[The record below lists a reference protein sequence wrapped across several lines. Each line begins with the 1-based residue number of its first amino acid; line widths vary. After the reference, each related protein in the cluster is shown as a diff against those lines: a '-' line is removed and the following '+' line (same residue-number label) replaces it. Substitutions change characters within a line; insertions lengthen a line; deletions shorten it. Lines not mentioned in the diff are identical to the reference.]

1 MSFIFDVPVKVKF
14 GANSLKSLKDEDL
27 PFKKAFIVL
36 SNGTSYIKNGS
47 LETLTSILKE
57 KNIEYVLFNKIEAN
71 PTTTIVDEA
80 IDICRK
86 TNCDFLIGLGGGSVL
101 DSTTIIA
108 ATVPNTGYSWDYIET
123 GSGGKKK
130 LINKSLP
137 YIEITTSAGT
147 GSEVDAWGVL
157 SKIDTH
163 EKTGFH
169 GEYAFLAIVDPTL
182 MLTVPPTFTAY
193 QGFDALF
200 HSLEGYVSKFVNE
213 GSELVEEKAISN
225 IAKYLPIAVKDG
237 NNLEARTALALA
249 NTLSGYS
256 MCIGTCTSEHSIEH
270 SLSGFAH
277 SLPHGAGL
285 IMISYSYFKHW
296 IDRHVCDDRFIKI
309 AKLMGN
315 KDATAATDFL
325 IELKN
330 LQKACNVDNLKMS
343 DYGINKDMLHDIAIN
358 ARYTMPGLF
367 SCDRFDLTDEIVEE
381 ILIESYK

>member
-14 GANSLKSLKDEDL
+14 GIGSLKSLKEEDL
-27 PFKKAFIVL
+27 RFKKSFIVL

-71 PTTTIVDEA
+71 PTTTIIDEA
-80 IDICRK
+80 IDKCRK
-86 TNCDFLIGLGGGSVL
+86 SKCDFLIGLGGGSVL

-108 ATVPNTGYSWDYIET
+108 ATVPNTGYSWDYIES
-123 GSGGKKK
+123 GSGGKKELK
-130 LINKSLP
+130 NKSLP

-157 SKIDTH
+157 SKLDTH

-169 GEYAFLAIVDPTL
+169 GDYAFLAIVDPS
-182 MLTVPPTFTAY
+182 LTISVPPTFTAY

-200 HSLEGYVSKFVNE
+200 HSVEGYVSKFVNE
-213 GSELVEEKAISN
+213 GAEIVEEKAIYN
-225 IAKYLPIAVKDG
+225 IAKYLPTCVKDG
-237 NNLEARTALALA
+237 TNLEARSAVSLA

-285 IMISYSYFKHW
+285 IMISYSYFKKW
-296 IDRHVCDDRFIKI
+296 IERHVCDERFIKL
-309 AKLMGN
+309 AKLMG
-315 KDATAATDFL
+315 KEDASKAEDFL
-325 IELKN
+325 DVLKELQVK
-330 LQKACNVDNLKMS
+330 CNVDNLKMS
-343 DYGINKDMLHDIAIN
+343 EYGISKDMLHDIALN

-381 ILIESYK
+381 ILVESYK